1 MNEPDKKLLELYE
14 KDIKKKKIFFCF
26 VAIMFIIV
34 ISFYG
39 FYTNYKQSFQN
50 NAENVIQEE
59 TQNNIINEN
68 NTNDDTTLN
77 ILNSTNEIKEINN
90 KEVEKTSKEKN
101 ITQDKREATKEKNRY
116 NKQRKGKRKENK

>member
-1 MNEPDKKLLELYE
+1 MNEQDKKLLELYE

-50 NAENVIQEE
+50 NAEKLFKKKHKTISLMKIIQM
-59 TQNNIINEN
+59 T
-68 NTNDDTTLN
+68 
-77 ILNSTNEIKEINN
+77 ILL
-90 KEVEKTSKEKN
+90 
-101 ITQDKREATKEKNRY
+101 
-116 NKQRKGKRKENK
+116 